1 MVAPTYYGGEVV
13 RPETAMETT
22 RRAVLNVGEAAATAA
37 DMTQD
42 GIEAAT
48 RTAAAVARRAV
59 GDVVQS
65 ASRRLQRTEQFDLG
79 SPERAS
85 PQDRDFETPPSNGDG
100 EVAPEPRPRTRRRR
114 SQQPENIPAE
124 VAAEPK
130 AKPRARPKPKVE
142 PRSEPSQAAS
152 SSQEPSA
159 EPAPSAPSAPSAEP
173 VPSAQ
178 PTEIQVVQPTASTA
192 LAEVTRAEASGPREA
207 DTTEDTGRINA
218 WFRMQ
223 NPTFYNTKTYDPL
236 ADLNAANKLDRYM
249 KKNTFIF

>member
-1 MVAPTYYGGEVV
+1 
-13 RPETAMETT
+13 METT
-22 RRAVLNVGEAAATAA
+22 RRAVLNVGSAAATAA

-79 SPERAS
+79 SPERTS

-114 SQQPENIPAE
+114 SQQPENIPTE
-124 VAAEPK
+124 VAPEPK
-130 AKPRARPKPKVE
+130 AKPRARPKPKA
-142 PRSEPSQAAS
+142 EPSQAAS

-159 EPAPSAPSAPSAEP
+159 EPAPSAPSAPSA
-173 VPSAQ
+173 Q
-178 PTEIQVVQPTASTA
+178 PTEIQVVQPAASTA
-192 LAEVTRAEASGPREA
+192 LAEVVAPQGPEPTGPTLGEA